1 MIKRF
6 TFILLLLATFQATGQ
21 HKFTATVYDAET
33 RRPLAGT
40 QVVFVANND
49 VRITDEKGKL
59 SYEPQILPDTV
70 IFSFIGYKD
79 TTVVV
84 RKTQEKITVRL
95 RPTAI
100 QTDKVVVT
108 SQKSDENV
116 KLARDEVFLSKAE
129 LMDLPALMGEQDV
142 IRSFTTNAGV
152 QQFEGMQGIYVR
164 GGSQDQN
171 LILFDEAIVYNPS
184 HLLGFF
190 SVFNPDIIENAKLY
204 KSGVPAKYGGRLSS
218 VLQVSSQNPSP
229 EKVEFDGSLGLISLR
244 AKCNV
249 PLGEKTAIQLSGRK
263 SYLNT
268 MILPLVYSVVNPDKS
283 VPHLGFYDANAK
295 FSFAMNPRNLFSVS
309 AYIGNDEFSMDQSQ
323 QSSVKHNLVRW
334 GNSAIVAN
342 WLHSSKRNFITS
354 TSVSCSESHFYLE
367 MVQNYFSMTTKTG
380 ISDIDVRTVTNKKVG
395 KNLFSFGAENLIQ
408 QFRLGDLELKLD
420 SEKRVINNPDACI
433 SNEFSL
439 FVEDNINVT
448 DKCNVVVGLRS
459 SLYSK
464 NDSLTYINAS
474 ISPRIQARYM
484 LSSSSSVK
492 ASLSHETQNLHLV
505 SLVSSALP
513 ADVWFPATG
522 NLPPEKGWLCSIG
535 FFRNFMENAYETS
548 VSLFYKRMDNLVEFK
563 NSLLDTYM
571 HNFYDRITTGKGFA
585 CGTELAVAKK
595 QGQFQWSASYAFSR
609 TLRKFAELNDNHLYP
624 ASFDRPHDATV
635 TLSYSTKSKKWKFAA
650 YWVFTSGKAYS
661 ELSEMYLIAGN
672 LVHHYGAMNN
682 TRMPAYHRL
691 DLSADYQ
698 WFIKDKFD
706 AHLQFS
712 IYNAYNRDNPY
723 FISYDAAYSED
734 TQSYR
739 IDKTITGLFPILPS
753 VSLTLHLL

>member
-1 MIKRF
+1 MKRVAL
-6 TFILLLLATFQATGQ
+6 ILLLFVAVQAVGQKKFSATII
-21 HKFTATVYDAET
+21 DSDT
-33 RRPLAGT
+33 RSPLAGT
-40 QVVFVANND
+40 QVLFFTNND
-49 VRITDEKGKL
+49 MRIADEKGKVT
-59 SYEPQILPDTV
+59 YEMCVVPDSV
-70 IFSFIGYKD
+70 SFSFVGYKD
-79 TTVVV
+79 TVLFV
-84 RKTQEKITVRL
+84 EKATDKIVVRL
-95 RPTAI
+95 RPIAI
-100 QTDKVVVT
+100 QTEKVVVT

-152 QQFEGMQGIYVR
+152 QQFEGMQGMYVR

-229 EKVEFDGSLGLISLR
+229 ERVEFDGSLGLISLR

-249 PLGEKTAIQLSGRK
+249 PLGDRTAIQLSGRK

-268 MILPLVYSVVNPDKS
+268 MVLPLVYSVVNPDKD
-283 VPHLGFYDANAK
+283 VPRLGFYDANAK
-295 FSFAMNPRNLFSVS
+295 FSFAMNPRNMFSVS
-309 AYIGNDEFSMDQSQ
+309 AYIGNDEFSMKQSQ
-323 QSSVKHNLVRW
+323 LSSIANYLVSW
-334 GNSAIVAN
+334 GNAAVVAN
-342 WLHSSKRNFITS
+342 WLHSSKRDFITS
-354 TSVSCSESHFYLE
+354 TSVSYSKSRFYLK
-367 MVQNYFSMTTKTG
+367 MMQNYFSMTTQTG
-380 ISDIDVRTVTNKKVG
+380 ISNIDVRTVTNKKVG
-395 KNLFSFGAENLIQ
+395 KNFFSFGAENLVQ
-408 QFRLGDLELKLD
+408 QFQLGDLELELD
-420 SEKRVINNPDACI
+420 SEKRVINNPDACV

-439 FVEDNINVT
+439 FVEDNIDVT
-448 DKCNVVVGLRS
+448 DKCNVVVGLRG

-464 NDSLTYINAS
+464 NDSLTYVNAS
-474 ISPRIQARYM
+474 LSPRIQVRYM
-484 LSSSSSVK
+484 LSPSASVK
-492 ASLSHETQNLHLV
+492 ASLSRETQNLHLV

-522 NLPPEKGWLCSIG
+522 NLLPEKGLLCSMG
-535 FFRNFMENAYETS
+535 LFKNFADNAYETS
-548 VSLFYKRMDNLVEFK
+548 VSIFYKRMNNLVEFK

-609 TLRKFAELNDNHLYP
+609 TLRKFAELNDNYLYP

-682 TRMPAYHRL
+682 SRMPAYHRL

-723 FISYDAAYSED
+723 FISYDATYSED

-739 IDKTITGLFPILPS
+739 IEKNITGLFPIIPS